1 MMDRKLPDENEEQ
14 FRTFEVDLDR
24 ERKRIFDRHRFDIV
38 KATFG
43 PNPDMSQLREYKRI
57 FKIEMEEN
65 PERYSV
71 ATKDDES
78 AN

>member
-1 MMDRKLPDENEEQ
+1 
-14 FRTFEVDLDR
+14 
-24 ERKRIFDRHRFDIV
+24 
-38 KATFG
+38 
-43 PNPDMSQLREYKRI
+43 MSQLREYKRI

-71 ATKDDES
+71 LTNGDKS